1 MNEVHFAMFSL
12 NVIDSLSLQL
22 ATAMLIVSVAIHRPA
37 QWLSYYVL
45 WSIHASDCARMSAH
59 VCVYHGDECMSIV

>member
-1 MNEVHFAMFSL
+1 MSEVHSAVISL
-12 NVIDSLSLQL
+12 NVIDAVSLQL

-45 WSIHASDCARMSAH
+45 WSIHASDCAHMSAH

>member
-1 MNEVHFAMFSL
+1 MNEVHFAVITL
-12 NVIDSLSLQL
+12 NVIVALSLQL

-45 WSIHASDCARMSAH
+45 WSIHASDCAHMSAH
-59 VCVYHGDECMSIV
+59 VCVYHGGECMSIV

>member
-22 ATAMLIVSVAIHRPA
+22 ATAMLIVSVAIHPPA

-45 WSIHASDCARMSAH
+45 WSIHASDCAH
-59 VCVYHGDECMSIV
+59 VCVYHGGECMSIV